1 MANKIG
7 YRKPPAHSR
16 FKKGE
21 SGNPSGRRKGSRN
34 LATVL
39 ERELAQR
46 VTIVEGGKKMRLT
59 KQEVVVKSA
68 INKAMKG
75 DSRAFNTIMTLIARA
90 FGIEPQASP
99 DQPPTEEE
107 QALYESIKARLKEEM
122 KSMMGEGAFDPDTD
136 APFLR

>member
-16 FKKGE
+16 FKKGQ

-46 VTIVEGGKKMRLT
+46 VTIVEGGRKMRLT

-75 DSRAFNTIMTLIARA
+75 DGRAFNTIMTLIARA
-90 FGIEPQASP
+90 FGIEPQARP

-107 QALYESIKARLKEEM
+107 QVLYESIKARLREEM
-122 KSMMGEGAFDPDTD
+122 KSMAGEGAFDPDVD
-136 APFLR
+136 PAFLR

>member
-1 MANKIG
+1 MANRVG

-16 FKKGE
+16 FKKGQ

-46 VTIVEGGKKMRLT
+46 VTIIEGGRKMRLT

-90 FGIEPQASP
+90 FGIQPPDNP

-107 QALYESIKARLKEEM
+107 KVLYESIKARLKEEM
-122 KSMMGEGAFDPDTD
+122 NSMADEGAFDPETD
-136 APFLR
+136 PPFLQ